1 VSKLLDKPIEKED
14 GIDISET
21 TELGGV
27 SIKAEHLSFSFN
39 EGGKRVLQDLNFE
52 IKAGEKVAIFGSQGS
67 GKSTLLRLF
76 TGGYLNFEGNLLFN
90 NYPLGNY
97 HLEKLRAE
105 IGVYLGTADIFSGT
119 LLENLT
125 MGDTHITTAHI
136 LETASYTGLLT
147 FIQSLHAGLNTSI
160 DTLGKRLPRSTVN
173 KILLTRALLNK
184 PKLLLLEDFWSD
196 LEQEEQARVIQNL
209 FSMAKESTMISV
221 TNDIQFA
228 AKCDKIILLEEG
240 RILQAD
246 TFEEISTNP
255 NYRNLFKNFSL

>member
-1 VSKLLDKPIEKED
+1 
-14 GIDISET
+14 
-21 TELGGV
+21 
-27 SIKAEHLSFSFN
+27 
-39 EGGKRVLQDLNFE
+39 
-52 IKAGEKVAIFGSQGS
+52 
-67 GKSTLLRLF
+67 
-76 TGGYLNFEGNLLFN
+76 
-90 NYPLGNY
+90 
-97 HLEKLRAE
+97 
-105 IGVYLGTADIFSGT
+105 
-119 LLENLT
+119 
-125 MGDTHITTAHI
+125 
-136 LETASYTGLLT
+136 
-147 FIQSLHAGLNTSI
+147 
-160 DTLGKRLPRSTVN
+160 VN